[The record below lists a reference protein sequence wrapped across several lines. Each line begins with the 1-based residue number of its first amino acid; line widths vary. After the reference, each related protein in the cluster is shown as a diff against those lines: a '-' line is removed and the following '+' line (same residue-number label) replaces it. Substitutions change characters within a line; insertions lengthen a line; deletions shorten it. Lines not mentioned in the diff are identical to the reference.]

1 MQGTLIYLMG
11 PSGSGKDSLIDAAR
25 ESLLAQ
31 GCYIAKRIIT
41 RSRDAGGE
49 DAEAV
54 SVTEFAALE
63 AQGAFAMSWQANGL
77 AYGIPKQI
85 EAWLNAGHNVLVN
98 GSRAYL
104 PEAQLRFAKVRPILL
119 TVNDEVLRKRL
130 IARGR
135 ESIEDIE
142 ARLSRNRTLQK
153 PIPGVAILDNSGALT
168 DTVKALLALCA

>member
-1 MQGTLIYLMG
+1 M
-11 PSGSGKDSLIDAAR
+11 
-25 ESLLAQ
+25 
-31 GCYIAKRIIT
+31 
-41 RSRDAGGE
+41 AG
-49 DAEAV
+49 
-54 SVTEFAALE
+54 
-63 AQGAFAMSWQANGL
+63 NGL

-104 PEAQLRFAKVRPILL
+104 PEARLRFAKVRPILL

-135 ESIEDIE
+135 ESLEDIE